1 MTIEVNNSCVWS
13 CRSTA
18 PEAAKPM
25 RSKLMAIKTV
35 VTEMVK
41 YTIVVLHGHFVLTT
55 TRPISSL
62 KSILP
67 LEKL

>member
-1 MTIEVNNSCVWS
+1 
-13 CRSTA
+13 
-18 PEAAKPM
+18 
-25 RSKLMAIKTV
+25 MAIKTV

-62 KSILP
+62 KSMLP